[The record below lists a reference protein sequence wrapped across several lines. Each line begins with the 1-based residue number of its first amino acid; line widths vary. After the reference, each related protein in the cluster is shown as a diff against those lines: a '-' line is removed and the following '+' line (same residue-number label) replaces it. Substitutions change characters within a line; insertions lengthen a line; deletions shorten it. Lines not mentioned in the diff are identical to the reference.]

1 MMNVLHSDPSTGR
14 MPMPAS
20 VERLLNGSNKLLFA
34 SSDLDEVR
42 SMVGRVMKP
51 HRLDLTGQGERL
63 DARMHYT
70 SLGDLSVSRLRY
82 GSAVQI
88 EPGSLDSFFLVQM
101 PLYGMARI
109 ESGAQHIDS
118 SAELASVL
126 SPQEA
131 TRMTWM
137 AGTDQLML
145 RLSRSL
151 VERTLVGYLGHP
163 LNEPLRFEL
172 GFRWRECAPWQCML
186 SYLIDCTLQ
195 HHDLAMH
202 KIVVSQIEQLAA
214 SILVTSH
221 RHNHCEDAPA
231 RRSTILPRH
240 VRRAQDF
247 LEAHAQG
254 AGHGRATGPGRR
266 RERAQPLCRLQG
278 CPRREPDAIPAR
290 PAHGTRPC
298 RAHERRQQP
307 RGRCGAALGLRPH
320 GPLQQRIQAT
330 LRRIAQQDL
339 AGALTP
345 AD

>member
-186 SYLIDCTLQ
+186 SYLIDYTLQ

-247 LEAHAQG
+247 LEAHAHEPVTAEQLAQA
-254 AGHGRATGPGRR
+254 AGVSVRSLYAGFKDFLGVSPMQYLRDLRM
-266 RERAQPLCRLQG
+266 ERARAELMSGDSNHVAGVALRWG
-278 CPRREPDAIPAR
+278 F
-290 PAHGTRPC
+290 AHM
-298 RAHERRQQP
+298 
-307 RGRCGAALGLRPH
+307 GRFSNEYK
-320 GPLQQRIQAT
+320 QRYGESPSKT
-330 LRRIAQQDL
+330 LRAR
-339 AGALTP
+339 
-345 AD
+345 

>member
-172 GFRWRECAPWQCML
+172 GFRWRDCAPWQCML

-247 LEAHAQG
+247 LEAHAHEPVTAEQLAQA
-254 AGHGRATGPGRR
+254 AGVSVRSLYAGFKDFLGVSPMQYLRDLRM
-266 RERAQPLCRLQG
+266 ERARAELMSGDSNHVAGVALRWG
-278 CPRREPDAIPAR
+278 F
-290 PAHGTRPC
+290 AHM
-298 RAHERRQQP
+298 
-307 RGRCGAALGLRPH
+307 GRFSNEYK
-320 GPLQQRIQAT
+320 QRYGESPSKT
-330 LRRIAQQDL
+330 LRAR
-339 AGALTP
+339 
-345 AD
+345 

>member
-51 HRLDLTGQGERL
+51 HRLDLAGHGERL

-88 EPGSLDSFFLVQM
+88 EPGALESFFLVQM
-101 PLYGMARI
+101 PLYGTASI
-109 ESGAQHIDS
+109 ESGAQRIDS

-163 LNEPLRFEL
+163 LHEPLRFEL
-172 GFRWRECAPWQCML
+172 GFRWRDCAPWQCML

-195 HHDLAMH
+195 HPDLAMH

-247 LEAHAQG
+247 IEAHAHEPVTAEQLAQA
-254 AGHGRATGPGRR
+254 AGVSVRSLYAGFKDFLGVSPMQYLRDLRM
-266 RERAQPLCRLQG
+266 ERARTELMSGDSQHVAGVALRWG
-278 CPRREPDAIPAR
+278 F
-290 PAHGTRPC
+290 AHM
-298 RAHERRQQP
+298 
-307 RGRCGAALGLRPH
+307 GRFSNEYK
-320 GPLQQRIQAT
+320 QRYGESPSKT
-330 LRRIAQQDL
+330 LRAR
-339 AGALTP
+339 
-345 AD
+345 

>member
-118 SAELASVL
+118 SAELDSVL

-247 LEAHAQG
+247 LEAHAHEPVTAEQLAQA
-254 AGHGRATGPGRR
+254 AGVSVRSLYAGFKDFLGVSPMQYLRDLRM
-266 RERAQPLCRLQG
+266 ERARAELMSGDSNHVAGVALRWG
-278 CPRREPDAIPAR
+278 F
-290 PAHGTRPC
+290 AHM
-298 RAHERRQQP
+298 
-307 RGRCGAALGLRPH
+307 GRFSNEYK
-320 GPLQQRIQAT
+320 QRYGESPSKT
-330 LRRIAQQDL
+330 LRAR
-339 AGALTP
+339 
-345 AD
+345 

>member
-1 MMNVLHSDPSTGR
+1 MNVLHSDPSTGR

-195 HHDLAMH
+195 HPDLAMH

-247 LEAHAQG
+247 LEAHAHEPVTAEQLAQA
-254 AGHGRATGPGRR
+254 AGVSVRSLYAGFKDFLGVSPMQYLRDLRM
-266 RERAQPLCRLQG
+266 ERARAELMSGDSNHVAGVALRWG
-278 CPRREPDAIPAR
+278 F
-290 PAHGTRPC
+290 AHM
-298 RAHERRQQP
+298 
-307 RGRCGAALGLRPH
+307 GRFSNEYK
-320 GPLQQRIQAT
+320 QRYGESPSKT
-330 LRRIAQQDL
+330 LRAR
-339 AGALTP
+339 
-345 AD
+345 

>member
-247 LEAHAQG
+247 LEAHAHEPVTAEQLAQA
-254 AGHGRATGPGRR
+254 AGVSVRSLYAGFKDFLGVSPMQYLRDLRM
-266 RERAQPLCRLQG
+266 ERARAELMSGDSNHVAGVALRWG
-278 CPRREPDAIPAR
+278 F
-290 PAHGTRPC
+290 AHM
-298 RAHERRQQP
+298 
-307 RGRCGAALGLRPH
+307 GRFSNEYK
-320 GPLQQRIQAT
+320 QRYGESPSKT
-330 LRRIAQQDL
+330 LRAR
-339 AGALTP
+339 
-345 AD
+345 

>member
-195 HHDLAMH
+195 HPDLAMH

-247 LEAHAQG
+247 LEAHAHEPVTAEQLAQA
-254 AGHGRATGPGRR
+254 AGVSVRSLYAGFKDFLGVSPMQYLRDLRM
-266 RERAQPLCRLQG
+266 ERARAELMSGDSNHVAGVALRWG
-278 CPRREPDAIPAR
+278 F
-290 PAHGTRPC
+290 AHM
-298 RAHERRQQP
+298 
-307 RGRCGAALGLRPH
+307 GRFSNEYK
-320 GPLQQRIQAT
+320 QRYGESPSKT
-330 LRRIAQQDL
+330 LRAR
-339 AGALTP
+339 
-345 AD
+345 

>member
-231 RRSTILPRH
+231 R
-240 VRRAQDF
+240 
-247 LEAHAQG
+247 G
-254 AGHGRATGPGRR
+254 GR
-266 RERAQPLCRLQG
+266 
-278 CPRREPDAIPAR
+278 
-290 PAHGTRPC
+290 
-298 RAHERRQQP
+298 
-307 RGRCGAALGLRPH
+307 
-320 GPLQQRIQAT
+320 
-330 LRRIAQQDL
+330 
-339 AGALTP
+339 
-345 AD
+345 

>member
-163 LNEPLRFEL
+163 LHEPLRFEL

-195 HHDLAMH
+195 HPDLAMH

-247 LEAHAQG
+247 LEAHAHEPVTAEQLAQA
-254 AGHGRATGPGRR
+254 AGVSVRSLYAGFKDFLGVSPMQYLRDLRM
-266 RERAQPLCRLQG
+266 ERARAELMSGDSNHVAGVALRWG
-278 CPRREPDAIPAR
+278 F
-290 PAHGTRPC
+290 AHM
-298 RAHERRQQP
+298 
-307 RGRCGAALGLRPH
+307 GRFSNEYK
-320 GPLQQRIQAT
+320 QRYGESPSKT
-330 LRRIAQQDL
+330 LRAR
-339 AGALTP
+339 
-345 AD
+345 

>member
-172 GFRWRECAPWQCML
+172 GFRWRDCAPWQCML

-195 HHDLAMH
+195 HPDLAMH

-247 LEAHAQG
+247 LEAHAHEPVTAEQLAQA
-254 AGHGRATGPGRR
+254 AGVSVRSLYAGFKDFLGVSPMQYLRDLRM
-266 RERAQPLCRLQG
+266 ERARAELMSGDSNHVAGVALRWG
-278 CPRREPDAIPAR
+278 F
-290 PAHGTRPC
+290 AHM
-298 RAHERRQQP
+298 
-307 RGRCGAALGLRPH
+307 GRFSNEYK
-320 GPLQQRIQAT
+320 QRYGESPSKT
-330 LRRIAQQDL
+330 LRAR
-339 AGALTP
+339 
-345 AD
+345 

>member
-221 RHNHCEDAPA
+221 RHNHCEEAPA

-247 LEAHAQG
+247 LEAHAHEPVTAEQLAQA
-254 AGHGRATGPGRR
+254 AGVSVRSLYAGFKDFLGVSPMQYLRDLRM
-266 RERAQPLCRLQG
+266 ERARAELMSGDSNHVAGVALRWG
-278 CPRREPDAIPAR
+278 F
-290 PAHGTRPC
+290 AHM
-298 RAHERRQQP
+298 
-307 RGRCGAALGLRPH
+307 GRFSNEYK
-320 GPLQQRIQAT
+320 QRYGESPSKT
-330 LRRIAQQDL
+330 LRAR
-339 AGALTP
+339 
-345 AD
+345 

>member
-247 LEAHAQG
+247 LEAHAHEPVTAEQLAQA
-254 AGHGRATGPGRR
+254 AGVSVRSLYAGFKDVLGVSPMQYLRDLRM
-266 RERAQPLCRLQG
+266 ERARAELMSGDSNHVAGVALRWG
-278 CPRREPDAIPAR
+278 F
-290 PAHGTRPC
+290 AHM
-298 RAHERRQQP
+298 
-307 RGRCGAALGLRPH
+307 GRFSNEYK
-320 GPLQQRIQAT
+320 QRYGESPSKT
-330 LRRIAQQDL
+330 LRAR
-339 AGALTP
+339 
-345 AD
+345 

>member
-202 KIVVSQIEQLAA
+202 KIVVSQIEQLAP

-247 LEAHAQG
+247 LEAHAHEPVTAEQLAQA
-254 AGHGRATGPGRR
+254 AGVSVRSLYAGFKDFLGVSPMQYLRDLRM
-266 RERAQPLCRLQG
+266 ERARAELMSGDSNHVAGVALRWG
-278 CPRREPDAIPAR
+278 F
-290 PAHGTRPC
+290 AHM
-298 RAHERRQQP
+298 
-307 RGRCGAALGLRPH
+307 GRFSNEYK
-320 GPLQQRIQAT
+320 QRYGESPSKT
-330 LRRIAQQDL
+330 LRAR
-339 AGALTP
+339 
-345 AD
+345 

>member
-131 TRMTWM
+131 TRTTWM

-247 LEAHAQG
+247 LEAHAHEPVTAEQLAQA
-254 AGHGRATGPGRR
+254 AGVSVRSLYAGFKDFLGVSPMQYLRDLRM
-266 RERAQPLCRLQG
+266 ERARAELMSGDSNHVAGVALRWG
-278 CPRREPDAIPAR
+278 F
-290 PAHGTRPC
+290 AHM
-298 RAHERRQQP
+298 
-307 RGRCGAALGLRPH
+307 GRFSNEYK
-320 GPLQQRIQAT
+320 QRYGESPSKT
-330 LRRIAQQDL
+330 LRAR
-339 AGALTP
+339 
-345 AD
+345 

>member
-195 HHDLAMH
+195 HPDLAMH

-247 LEAHAQG
+247 LEAHAHEPVTAEQLAQA
-254 AGHGRATGPGRR
+254 AGVSVRSLYAGFKDFLGVSPMQYLRDLRM
-266 RERAQPLCRLQG
+266 ERARAELMSGDSNHVAGVALRWG
-278 CPRREPDAIPAR
+278 F
-290 PAHGTRPC
+290 AHM
-298 RAHERRQQP
+298 
-307 RGRCGAALGLRPH
+307 GRFSNEYK
-320 GPLQQRIQAT
+320 QRYGESPSKT
-330 LRRIAQQDL
+330 LRVR
-339 AGALTP
+339 
-345 AD
+345 

>member
-1 MMNVLHSDPSTGR
+1 MMNALHSDPSTGR
-14 MPMPAS
+14 MPVPAS
-20 VERLLNGSNKLLFA
+20 VERLLNGANKLLFA

-51 HRLDLTGQGERL
+51 HRLDLAGRSERL

-88 EPGSLDSFFLVQM
+88 EPGALESFFLVQM
-101 PLYGMARI
+101 PLYGMASI
-109 ESGAQHIDS
+109 ESGAQRIDS

-126 SPQEA
+126 SPQDS

-163 LNEPLRFEL
+163 LSEPLRFEL
-172 GFRWRECAPWQCML
+172 GFRWRDCAPWQCML

-195 HHDLAMH
+195 HPDLAMH

-221 RHNHCEDAPA
+221 RHNHCEDTPA

-247 LEAHAQG
+247 LEAHAHEPVTAEQLAQA
-254 AGHGRATGPGRR
+254 AGVSVRSLYAGFKDFLGVSPMQYLRDLRM
-266 RERAQPLCRLQG
+266 ERARAELMSGDNHHVAGVALRWG
-278 CPRREPDAIPAR
+278 F
-290 PAHGTRPC
+290 AHM
-298 RAHERRQQP
+298 
-307 RGRCGAALGLRPH
+307 GRFSNEYK
-320 GPLQQRIQAT
+320 QRYGESPSKT
-330 LRRIAQQDL
+330 LRAR
-339 AGALTP
+339 
-345 AD
+345 

>member
-195 HHDLAMH
+195 HPDLAMH

-247 LEAHAQG
+247 LEAHAHEPVTAEQLAQA
-254 AGHGRATGPGRR
+254 AGVSVRSLYAGFKDFLGVSPMQYLRDLRM
-266 RERAQPLCRLQG
+266 ERARAELMSGDSNHVAGVALRWG
-278 CPRREPDAIPAR
+278 F
-290 PAHGTRPC
+290 AHM
-298 RAHERRQQP
+298 
-307 RGRCGAALGLRPH
+307 GRFSNEYK
-320 GPLQQRIQAT
+320 QRYGESPSKT
-330 LRRIAQQDL
+330 LR
-339 AGALTP
+339 TH
-345 AD
+345 